1 MDTTVVEHVPS
12 TSSLLHAGKE
22 EAEQVLHAIVG
33 KQHLFAPRSF
43 SLFGGRVA
51 PRGAEIRWRAAQLD
65 PMMALRYE

>member
-1 MDTTVVEHVPS
+1 MDTTVADHVPS
-12 TSSLLHAGKE
+12 TSVLHAGKE

-51 PRGAEIRWRAAQLD
+51 PRGAEIRWRAARLD
-65 PMMALRYE
+65 PMVALRYE